1 MARRTHLQREDK
13 RLLARIR
20 GQQWSADELRW
31 VLTHLDVR
39 APTLIVQE
47 IHAKL
52 REVSAPNRAR
62 TLVTSVGEFRRL
74 AQAHCL
80 TLRMR
85 GRLHA
90 SATPLAPDP
99 SMRLLGG
106 RILS

>member
-31 VLTHLDVR
+31 VLTHLDAR

-62 TLVTSVGEFRRL
+62 TLFTSVGNSADSREPL
-74 AQAHCL
+74 
-80 TLRMR
+80 LR
-85 GRLHA
+85 
-90 SATPLAPDP
+90 SP
-99 SMRLLGG
+99 
-106 RILS
+106 